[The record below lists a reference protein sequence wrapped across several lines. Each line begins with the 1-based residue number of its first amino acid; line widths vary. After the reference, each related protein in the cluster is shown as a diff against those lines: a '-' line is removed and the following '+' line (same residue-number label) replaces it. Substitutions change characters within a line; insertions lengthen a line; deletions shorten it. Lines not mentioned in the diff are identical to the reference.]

1 MWLDVQLGAL
11 IRQDATDNFKV
22 IPERIADQIRR
33 VEMAEFKIDTVHIF
47 PAGSVYNSSD
57 IGPDTSHAAHAAR
70 LKCAIESSSAQINVI
85 PFPCSLANRDN
96 LGVCCRIDGQLALIK
111 PISYDFTVLHD
122 YATDFTCAR
131 NGQGT
136 ARQLDR
142 HTHELLIDC
151 GIIHSSNALLTN
163 STCDALRI
171 AHMPSKCGALNQSG
185 IRAKFAAESE
195 QD

>member
-85 PFPCSLANRDN
+85 PFPCSLANRRRRQ
-96 LGVCCRIDGQLALIK
+96 V
-111 PISYDFTVLHD
+111 SDFV
-122 YATDFTCAR
+122 
-131 NGQGT
+131 
-136 ARQLDR
+136 RQSP
-142 HTHELLIDC
+142 LLC
-151 GIIHSSNALLTN
+151 SFFSALLVLSSRHLYFLFPLAICDRLSFLHASSLTTTPLHEAKLF
-163 STCDALRI
+163 STPIGSLPDVHWALLMQ
-171 AHMPSKCGALNQSG
+171 AV
-185 IRAKFAAESE
+185 
-195 QD
+195 